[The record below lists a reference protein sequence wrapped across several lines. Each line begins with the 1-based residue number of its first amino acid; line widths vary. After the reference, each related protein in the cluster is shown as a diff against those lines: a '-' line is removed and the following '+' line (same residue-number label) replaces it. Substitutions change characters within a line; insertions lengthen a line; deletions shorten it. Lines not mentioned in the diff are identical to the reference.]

1 MQQAVVFSLV
11 ASSALIA
18 GSVVGALVQVPKRV
32 LAFLL
37 AFASGALITAMAFEL
52 YHGAVAR
59 SDAIRAG
66 IAFTAGAAVFIA
78 IDSWLDRRVA
88 ATTPTRTAPKL
99 ERGAATIEEP
109 TPRSST
115 GGLAGFALLAAVTL
129 DGVPENLALGVS
141 IGDAHGSLALLL
153 AIFASNFPESLVG
166 SAQMR
171 AAGRSRRFAVTTWL
185 AASVLLAAACV
196 VGYLAFGDAG
206 DDTISIPLALAG
218 GAVIASLVDTLM
230 PEAYAEGG
238 PLVAFATVGGFLLSY
253 VLAPI

>member
-1 MQQAVVFSLV
+1 MRQALVFSLI
-11 ASSALIA
+11 ASSALVA
-18 GSVVGALVQVPKRV
+18 GSVAGAVIKVPRRA

-52 YHGAVAR
+52 YHGAVTR
-59 SDAIRAG
+59 SDAVRAG
-66 IAFTAGAAVFIA
+66 AAFTAGAAVFIA

-88 ATTPTRTAPKL
+88 ATTPTGTAPKL
-99 ERGAATIEEP
+99 ESEAATIEES
-109 TPRSST
+109 TPKSTT

-141 IGDAHGSLALLL
+141 LGEGHGSLALLL

-166 SAQMR
+166 TAQMR
-171 AAGRSRRFAVTTWL
+171 AAGRTVGFSITMWL
-185 AASVLLAAACV
+185 IASALLAAACV
-196 VGYLAFGDAG
+196 VGYAGFGDAS
-206 DDTISIPLALAG
+206 DDTISLPLAFAG

-230 PEAYAEGG
+230 PEAYRDGG
-238 PLVAFATVGGFLLSY
+238 PMVAFATVAGFLVSY